1 MLKNIGE
8 NDNIIYGDLSKQLN
22 FKCDFKGKNNIVFFA
37 GRSKNINI
45 IFHSDNNL
53 VFIGHGVRVNGT
65 ISLTKDCCC
74 YIDDD
79 SSFGGVSLR
88 VYEAKNIIIGRDC
101 MFSWS
106 IWASTCDYH
115 SIMDIKSNNRLN
127 FSKSIY
133 IGDHVWCGQEA
144 GILKGSFIASGA
156 VIGAKSMVVKQCYS
170 NTINAGNPAKQ
181 IKHDIFW
188 LRDDIFE
195 QKWGKEETLK
205 NKNMPNENF
214 KYIYDKD
221 EFISPKAIENMLNSL
236 INAQDKLEFLY
247 DAIYNNKSKN
257 RFAYFDSYPYDIS
270 LVEYKKK
277 FNSIKF
283 KDQFLSQNISEPLN
297 VVKEQTPKLSYGS
310 AKSQILNSLEYR
322 LGYSMIENSKSILGI
337 LKLPFVLIDI
347 VIKYQKEQKIYKEN
361 IKHNPNLKRL
371 ELEAYSDYKDAL
383 RLKNHLSYNLGK
395 ALIQANKNWYK
406 GGYIKFIFEVIKIK
420 KDYSKECE

>member
-1 MLKNIGE
+1 
-8 NDNIIYGDLSKQLN
+8 
-22 FKCDFKGKNNIVFFA
+22 
-37 GRSKNINI
+37 
-45 IFHSDNNL
+45 
-53 VFIGHGVRVNGT
+53 
-65 ISLTKDCCC
+65 
-74 YIDDD
+74 
-79 SSFGGVSLR
+79 
-88 VYEAKNIIIGRDC
+88 

-106 IWASTCDYH
+106 IWAGTCDYH
-115 SIMDIKSNNRLN
+115 PIMDIKSNNRLN

-133 IGDHVWCGQEA
+133 IGNHVWCGQEA
-144 GILKGSFIASGA
+144 GISKGVFIASGA
-156 VIGAKSMVVKQCYS
+156 VIGAKSMVVKQCHS

-181 IKHDIFW
+181 IKRDIFW

-205 NKNMPNENF
+205 NTNMPNENF

-221 EFISPKAIENMLNSL
+221 EFISPKVIENMLNSL

-297 VVKEQTPKLSYGS
+297 VIKEQTPKLSYGS

-347 VIKYQKEQKIYKEN
+347 VIKYQKEQKIYKEK
-361 IKHNPNLKRL
+361 IKHNPNLKVP
-371 ELEAYSDYKDAL
+371 ELKSYSDYKDAL

-406 GGYIKFIFEVIKIK
+406 GGYVKFIFEVIKIK
-420 KDYSKECE
+420 KDYNKRV

>member
-1 MLKNIGE
+1 MILKV
-8 NDNIIYGDLSKQLN
+8 
-22 FKCDFKGKNNIVFFA
+22 KNNIVFFT

-53 VFIGHGVRVNGT
+53 VFIGNGVRVNGT

-115 SIMDIKSNNRLN
+115 PIMDIKSNNRLN

-144 GILKGSFIASGA
+144 GISKGSFIASGA
-156 VIGAKSMVVKQCYS
+156 VIGAKSMVIKQCYS
-170 NTINAGNPAKQ
+170 NTINAGNPSKQ
-181 IKHDIFW
+181 IKRDIFW

-221 EFISPKAIENMLNSL
+221 EFISPKAIENMLDSL

-270 LVEYKKK
+270 LVEYKRK

-297 VVKEQTPKLSYGS
+297 VIKEQTSKISYGS

-337 LKLPFVLIDI
+337 LKLPFALIDI
-347 VIKYQKEQKIYKEN
+347 VIKYQKEEKIYKEK
-361 IKHNPNLKRL
+361 IKHNPN
-371 ELEAYSDYKDAL
+371 
-383 RLKNHLSYNLGK
+383 
-395 ALIQANKNWYK
+395 
-406 GGYIKFIFEVIKIK
+406 
-420 KDYSKECE
+420 

>member
-8 NDNIIYGDLSKQLN
+8 NGNIIYGDFSKQLN

-53 VFIGHGVRVNGT
+53 VFIGNGVRVNGT

-115 SIMDIKSNNRLN
+115 PIMDIKSNNRLN

-156 VIGAKSMVVKQCYS
+156 VIGAKSMVIKQCYS
-170 NTINAGNPAKQ
+170 NTINAGNPSKQ
-181 IKHDIFW
+181 IKRDIFW

-247 DAIYNNKSKN
+247 DAIYNNKNKN

-283 KDQFLSQNISEPLN
+283 KDKFLSQNISEPLN
-297 VVKEQTPKLSYGS
+297 VIKEQAPKLSYGS

-337 LKLPFVLIDI
+337 LKLPFALIDI
-347 VIKYQKEQKIYKEN
+347 VIKYQKEQN
-361 IKHNPNLKRL
+361 I
-371 ELEAYSDYKDAL
+371 
-383 RLKNHLSYNLGK
+383 
-395 ALIQANKNWYK
+395 
-406 GGYIKFIFEVIKIK
+406 YIKKR
-420 KDYSKECE
+420 

>member
-8 NDNIIYGDLSKQLN
+8 NGNIIYGDLSKQLN

-53 VFIGHGVRVNGT
+53 VFIGNGVKVNGT

-115 SIMDIKSNNRLN
+115 PIMDIKSNNRLN

-156 VIGAKSMVVKQCYS
+156 VIGAKSMVIKQCYS

-181 IKHDIFW
+181 IKCDIFW

-297 VVKEQTPKLSYGS
+297 VIKEQTPKLSYGG

-322 LGYSMIENSKSILGI
+322 LGYSMIENSKSILDI
-337 LKLPFVLIDI
+337 FKLPFVLIDI
-347 VIKYQKEQKIYKEN
+347 VIKYQKEQKIYKEK

-383 RLKNHLSYNLGK
+383 GLKNHLSYKLGK
-395 ALIQANKNWYK
+395 H
-406 GGYIKFIFEVIKIK
+406 
-420 KDYSKECE
+420 

>member
-8 NDNIIYGDLSKQLN
+8 NGNIIYGDLSKQLN

-53 VFIGHGVRVNGT
+53 VFIGNGVRVNGT

-115 SIMDIKSNNRLN
+115 PIMDIKSNNRLN

-156 VIGAKSMVVKQCYS
+156 VIGAKSMIIKQCYS
-170 NTINAGNPAKQ
+170 NTINAGNPSKQ
-181 IKHDIFW
+181 IKRDIFW

-221 EFISPKAIENMLNSL
+221 EFISPKTIENMLNSL

-297 VVKEQTPKLSYGS
+297 VIKEQTPKLSYGS

-337 LKLPFVLIDI
+337 FKLPFVLIDI
-347 VIKYQKEQKIYKEN
+347 VIKYQKEQNIYKEK

-371 ELEAYSDYKDAL
+371 ELEAYSDYEDAL
-383 RLKNHLSYNLGK
+383 RLKNHLSYKLGI
-395 ALIQANKNWYK
+395 ALIKANKNWYK
-406 GGYIKFIFEVIKIK
+406 GGYIKFIFEVIKIRM
-420 KDYSKECE
+420 DYNKRI

>member
-8 NDNIIYGDLSKQLN
+8 NGNIIYGDLSKKLN

-53 VFIGHGVRVNGT
+53 VFIGNGVRVNGT

-79 SSFGGVSLR
+79 SSFSGVSLR

-115 SIMDIKSNNRLN
+115 PIMDIKSNNRLN
-127 FSKSIY
+127 YSKSIY

-156 VIGAKSMVVKQCYS
+156 VIGAKSMVIKQCYS

-181 IKHDIFW
+181 IKCDIFW

-195 QKWGKEETLK
+195 QKWSKEETLK

-297 VVKEQTPKLSYGS
+297 VIKEQTPKLSYGS

-337 LKLPFVLIDI
+337 FKLPFVLIDI
-347 VIKYQKEQKIYKEN
+347 VIKYQKEEKIYKEK

-383 RLKNHLSYNLGK
+383 GLKNHLSYKLGI
-395 ALIQANKNWYK
+395 ALIKANKNWYK
-406 GGYIKFIFEVIKIK
+406 GRYIKFIFEIIKIRM
-420 KDYSKECE
+420 DYNKRI